1 MNGLSTVVIDNG
13 GEIPQKSISVS
24 NSKKW
29 GGMSLASTKY
39 VKAKLPKSPKDP
51 YKVTRVTK
59 DTSLEDIGLSIEALN
74 KYYHNSSMVNVKE
87 GDNVRCIDN
96 TSSSFL
102 ELNEKYTVHS
112 VYERCG
118 KLYIA
123 LKEATVINTSRFPH
137 SEGRT
142 LYKITNFKLATEA
155 NRITL
160 DI

>member
-1 MNGLSTVVIDNG
+1 MSSNVRMKGLS
-13 GEIPQKSISVS
+13 VS
-24 NSKKW
+24 
-29 GGMSLASTKY
+29 GIQY
-39 VKAKLPKSPKDP
+39 VKDKLPKSPKDP
-51 YKVTRVTK
+51 YKITRITK
-59 DTSLEDIGLSIEALN
+59 ETSLEDLGLSIEGLN

-87 GDNVRCIDN
+87 GDNVKCIDSS
-96 TSSSFL
+96 TSTIL

-112 VYERCG
+112 VYERGG

-123 LKEATVINTSRFPH
+123 VKELTAINQSRFPH

-142 LYKITNFKLATEA
+142 LYKISNFKLATEA